1 MSPAK
6 QRVEIDG
13 RTLAVSNLEKVLF
26 PEVGVTK
33 AQVIDYYVRIAPVLL
48 PHLAG
53 RPVTFTRWP
62 DGVEGQTFFEK
73 NSARHA
79 PEWVRRVTIP
89 SPGSSTGRETLDMVV
104 LESVADLAWA
114 ANLAALE
121 LHVPQWQVD
130 DDGVPQLPD
139 LLVLDLDPGPD
150 TGLAECCAVAE
161 RLGERLEADG
171 LDPVVKTSGS
181 KGMQVYAPI
190 EAADREHPSRYAKAL
205 AQELSAETP
214 DDVVWR
220 MEKVLRPGKVLI
232 DWSQNNPAKTTVAP
246 YSLRARAGATV
257 STPIGWD
264 EVDAVREGA
273 DPATLRFTHRR
284 RPRRGSRSTATCS
297 TSPTPAARRCP
308 RSESGTTG
316 VTSGLGGSPDHVR
329 PPLHR
334 RGAARRPL
342 PRPAGH
348 RRRPHRADG
357 RGRREHHRLAAALL
371 RPQRRHVHPAAG
383 VRAGRPRAAAAPSW
397 RARWPR
403 WPASGG

>member
-1 MSPAK
+1 MTGK
-6 QRVEIDG
+6 QRVEIGG
-13 RTLAVSNLEKVLF
+13 RTLGVSNLEKVLF
-26 PEVGVTK
+26 PEVGMTK

-48 PHLAG
+48 PHLAS

-89 SPGSSTGRETLDMVV
+89 SPGSSTGRETLEMVV

-114 ANLAALE
+114 GNLAALE

-150 TGLAECCAVAE
+150 TGLTECCAVAE
-161 RLGERLEADG
+161 RLGERLVADG

-190 EAADREHPSRYAKAL
+190 ETEDREHSSRYAKAL
-205 AQELSAETP
+205 AMELSAQTP
-214 DDVVWR
+214 DSVVWR

-273 DPATLRFTHRR
+273 DPATLRF
-284 RPRRGSRSTATCS
+284 STADVL
-297 TSPTPAARRCP
+297 ARVEEYGDLFDIAGARR
-308 RSESGTTG
+308 
-316 VTSGLGGSPDHVR
+316 
-329 PPLHR
+329 
-334 RGAARRPL
+334 APL
-342 PRPAGH
+342 PEA
-348 RRRPHRADG
+348 
-357 RGRREHHRLAAALL
+357 
-371 RPQRRHVHPAAG
+371 
-383 VRAGRPRAAAAPSW
+383 
-397 RARWPR
+397 
-403 WPASGG
+403 

>member
-1 MSPAK
+1 M
-6 QRVEIDG
+6 
-13 RTLAVSNLEKVLF
+13 
-26 PEVGVTK
+26 
-33 AQVIDYYVRIAPVLL
+33 IDYYVRIAPVLL

-139 LLVLDLDPGPD
+139 LLVLDLDPGPE

-161 RLGERLEADG
+161 RLGARLEADG

-190 EAADREHPSRYAKAL
+190 GSADREHPSRYAKAL
-205 AQELSAETP
+205 AQELSGRDARRRRLADGEGAAAGQGAHRLEPEQPGEDDGGAVLAAGPRRAPRSRRRSGGTRSTP
-214 DDVVWR
+214 SARAPTRRRCASRTDDVLARV
-220 MEKVLRPGKVLI
+220 EEYGDLF
-232 DWSQNNPAKTTVAP
+232 DVAN
-246 YSLRARAGATV
+246 
-257 STPIGWD
+257 
-264 EVDAVREGA
+264 
-273 DPATLRFTHRR
+273 
-284 RPRRGSRSTATCS
+284 
-297 TSPTPAARRCP
+297 ARR
-308 RSESGTTG
+308 
-316 VTSGLGGSPDHVR
+316 
-329 PPLHR
+329 
-334 RGAARRPL
+334 APL
-342 PRPAGH
+342 PEG
-348 RRRPHRADG
+348 
-357 RGRREHHRLAAALL
+357 
-371 RPQRRHVHPAAG
+371 
-383 VRAGRPRAAAAPSW
+383 
-397 RARWPR
+397 
-403 WPASGG
+403 

>member
-1 MSPAK
+1 
-6 QRVEIDG
+6 
-13 RTLAVSNLEKVLF
+13 
-26 PEVGVTK
+26 
-33 AQVIDYYVRIAPVLL
+33 
-48 PHLAG
+48 
-53 RPVTFTRWP
+53 VTFTRWP
-62 DGVEGQTFFEK
+62 DGVDGQKFFEK

-89 SPGSSTGRETLDMVV
+89 SPGSSTGRETLDMVI

-130 DDGVPQLPD
+130 GDGQAALPD

-150 TGLAECCAVAE
+150 TGIAECCAVAE

-181 KGMQVYAPI
+181 KGMQVYAPVVS
-190 EAADREHPSRYAKAL
+190 ADREHASRYAKAL
-205 AQELSAETP
+205 AQGLSAETP

-273 DPATLRFTHRR
+273 DPATLRFTTDDVLARVEEYGDLFDVANAHR
-284 RPRRGSRSTATCS
+284 A
-297 TSPTPAARRCP
+297 
-308 RSESGTTG
+308 
-316 VTSGLGGSPDHVR
+316 
-329 PPLHR
+329 
-334 RGAARRPL
+334 PL
-342 PRPAGH
+342 P
-348 RRRPHRADG
+348 
-357 RGRREHHRLAAALL
+357 E
-371 RPQRRHVHPAAG
+371 V
-383 VRAGRPRAAAAPSW
+383 
-397 RARWPR
+397 
-403 WPASGG
+403 

>member
-6 QRVEIDG
+6 QRVEIAG
-13 RTLAVSNLEKVLF
+13 RQLAVSNLEKVLF
-26 PEVGVTK
+26 PELGFTK

-62 DGVEGQTFFEK
+62 DGVEGQAFFEK

-79 PEWVRRVTIP
+79 PEWVRRVTLP

-104 LESVADLAWA
+104 LEHVPDLAWA

-130 DDGVPQLPD
+130 DDGAARLPD

-150 TGLAECCAVAE
+150 TGIAECCQVAE
-161 RLGERLEADG
+161 RLGQRLEADG

-190 EAADREHPSRYAKAL
+190 LPPTDREHPSRYAKKL
-205 AQELSAETP
+205 AQELSTETP

-220 MEKVLRPGKVLI
+220 MEKALRPGKVLI

-246 YSLRARAGATV
+246 YSLRARAGAMV

-264 EVDAVREGA
+264 EVDAVREGSL
-273 DPATLRFTHRR
+273 DPAALRFT
-284 RPRRGSRSTATCS
+284 TADVL
-297 TSPTPAARRCP
+297 ARV
-308 RSESGTTG
+308 EEYGDLFD
-316 VTSGLGGSPDHVR
+316 VA
-329 PPLHR
+329 
-334 RGAARRPL
+334 GAIRAPL
-342 PRPAGH
+342 P
-348 RRRPHRADG
+348 
-357 RGRREHHRLAAALL
+357 E
-371 RPQRRHVHPAAG
+371 V
-383 VRAGRPRAAAAPSW
+383 
-397 RARWPR
+397 
-403 WPASGG
+403 

>member
-1 MSPAK
+1 VSR
-6 QRVEIDG
+6 QRVEIGG
-13 RTLAVSNLEKVLF
+13 RTLSVSNLEKVLF
-26 PEVGVTK
+26 PEVGVTT
-33 AQVIDYYVRIAPVLL
+33 AQVIDYYVRVAPVLL

-62 DGVEGQTFFEK
+62 DGVDGQTFFEK

-104 LESVADLAWA
+104 LDTVADRAWA
-114 ANLAALE
+114 AHLAALE

-130 DDGVPQLPD
+130 DDWLPALPD

-161 RLGERLEADG
+161 RLGARLEADG

-190 EAADREHPSRYAKAL
+190 EAADRDHPSRYARAL

-214 DDVVWR
+214 DEVVWR

-232 DWSQNNPAKTTVAP
+232 DWSQNNTAKTTVAP

-264 EVDAVREGA
+264 EVDAVRDGA
-273 DPATLRFTHRR
+273 DPATLRFGTDDVLARV
-284 RPRRGSRSTATCS
+284 GEYGDLFDIAG
-297 TSPTPAARRCP
+297 ARR
-308 RSESGTTG
+308 
-316 VTSGLGGSPDHVR
+316 
-329 PPLHR
+329 
-334 RGAARRPL
+334 APL
-342 PRPAGH
+342 P
-348 RRRPHRADG
+348 
-357 RGRREHHRLAAALL
+357 E
-371 RPQRRHVHPAAG
+371 
-383 VRAGRPRAAAAPSW
+383 S
-397 RARWPR
+397 
-403 WPASGG
+403 

>member
-1 MSPAK
+1 VSPAK

-26 PEVGVTK
+26 PEVGFTK

-48 PHLAG
+48 PHVAG

-89 SPGSSTGRETLDMVV
+89 SPGSSRGRETLDMVV
-104 LESVADLAWA
+104 LESTADLAWA

-121 LHVPQWQVD
+121 VHVPQWQVD
-130 DDGVPQLPD
+130 DDGQPALPD
-139 LLVLDLDPGPD
+139 LLVLDLDPGPE
-150 TGLAECCAVAE
+150 TGILECCRVAE
-161 RLGERLEADG
+161 RLGQRLEADG

-181 KGMQVYAPI
+181 KGMQVYAAI
-190 EAADREHPSRYAKAL
+190 EAPTDREHPSRYAKTL

-220 MEKVLRPGKVLI
+220 MEKALRPGKVLI

-264 EVDAVREGA
+264 EVDAVRDGSL
-273 DPATLRFTHRR
+273 DPAELRFTTDQVLARVEEY
-284 RPRRGSRSTATCS
+284 GDLFDVAGAT
-297 TSPTPAARRCP
+297 R
-308 RSESGTTG
+308 
-316 VTSGLGGSPDHVR
+316 
-329 PPLHR
+329 
-334 RGAARRPL
+334 
-342 PRPAGH
+342 
-348 RRRPHRADG
+348 
-357 RGRREHHRLAAALL
+357 AAL
-371 RPQRRHVHPAAG
+371 PE
-383 VRAGRPRAAAAPSW
+383 VREGR
-397 RARWPR
+397 
-403 WPASGG
+403 

>member
-1 MSPAK
+1 VSR

-13 RTLAVSNLEKVLF
+13 RQLSVSNLEKVLF
-26 PEVGVTK
+26 PEVGLTK

-114 ANLAALE
+114 AN
-121 LHVPQWQVD
+121 

-161 RLGERLEADG
+161 RLGARLEADG

-190 EAADREHPSRYAKAL
+190 EAADREHPSRYAKQL

-214 DDVVWR
+214 DHVVWR
-220 MEKVLRPGKVLI
+220 MEKVLRPGKVLV

-246 YSLRARAGATV
+246 YSLRARPMATV

-264 EVDAVREGA
+264 EADAVREGA
-273 DPATLRFTHRR
+273 DPVSLRFGTDEVLARVEEY
-284 RPRRGSRSTATCS
+284 GDLFDVANAT
-297 TSPTPAARRCP
+297 
-308 RSESGTTG
+308 
-316 VTSGLGGSPDHVR
+316 
-329 PPLHR
+329 
-334 RGAARRPL
+334 
-342 PRPAGH
+342 
-348 RRRPHRADG
+348 
-357 RGRREHHRLAAALL
+357 
-371 RPQRRHVHPAAG
+371 
-383 VRAGRPRAAAAPSW
+383 
-397 RARWPR
+397 RARLPE
-403 WPASGG
+403 A